1 MNEETQ
7 KGTMGTSIGIIIVVL
22 LLIIGGVYF
31 YGSKV
36 EKVVN
41 APKTEQVETPIQVV
55 DNLNTIESDLSAI
68 DTTAGLDET
77 AIK

>member
-41 APKTEQVETPIQVV
+41 SPKTDQVETPIQVV
-55 DNLNTIESDLSAI
+55 DSVDTIESDLRAM